1 MKISPD
7 ETRTAADQPLYAP
20 GRKLSARSE
29 VEAKADETLPLS
41 FLKSSSTVRSACE
54 YEPGPTCAA
63 YSSSIDFLK
72 RSSLFLNI
80 ESPPPIFSCAIAG
93 SYSPAPGV
101 CCLGRY
107 APRFVCEAN
116 AEPCFASGASGSLAS
131 YVPGPG
137 ASLGTESSARLTLV
151 PKPPAPVCCDL
162 LNDLDVAAAS
172 VVLSYGLYA
181 PGSPTSLSDTSF
193 LRSDLDLKA
202 AEPASAST
210 SVPASLAS

>member
-1 MKISPD
+1 MLASIVPC
-7 ETRTAADQPLYAP
+7 
-20 GRKLSARSE
+20 
-29 VEAKADETLPLS
+29 
-41 FLKSSSTVRSACE
+41 ACA
-54 YEPGPTCAA
+54 YEPGPTCAE

-107 APRFVCEAN
+107 APRLVCEAN
-116 AEPCFASGASGSLAS
+116 ALPCFASGASGSLAS

-151 PKPPAPVCCDL
+151 PQPPAPVCWDL
-162 LNDLDVAAAS
+162 LKDLEVCAAR

-181 PGSPTSLSDTSF
+181 PGSPTSLSETSF
-193 LRSDLDLKA
+193 LRSDLDLNA

-210 SVPASLAS
+210 SVAPSLAS